1 MRKILAI
8 IWVFLL
14 IPALGAFTAAF
25 GGEGKMIPFQL
36 NQQGSPK
43 KVAPDQLNSLV
54 ETAILAGTNQ
64 ERQKKGLSPL
74 SDQALLKKAAVDHS
88 RDMMRR
94 SYLSHFSPE
103 GKSVVDRVQKYVKP
117 LQTSVGEN
125 LHTIQSGKG
134 LYDAQAIADLML
146 SDWMHSKSHRKNILG
161 KQFTQLG
168 VGCASDGREI
178 YCTQVFSGPNL
189 SPR

>member
-1 MRKILAI
+1 
-8 IWVFLL
+8 
-14 IPALGAFTAAF
+14 
-25 GGEGKMIPFQL
+25 MIPFQL

-43 KVAPDQLNSLV
+43 KVSPDQLNLLV
-54 ETAILAGTNQ
+54 ETAILAGTNA
-64 ERQKKGLSPL
+64 EREKKGLSPL
-74 SDQALLKKAAVDHS
+74 SDQPLLKKAAVDHS
-88 RDMMRR
+88 KDMMRR
-94 SYLSHFSPE
+94 HYLSHFSPE

-125 LHTIQSGKG
+125 LHTIQSGQG
-134 LYDAQAIADLML
+134 LYDAQAIANLML

-168 VGCASDGREI
+168 VGCTSDGREI